1 MKTLLGIVMTATL
14 LAGCTLGCII
24 VMYTAGTLA
33 AAETARRA
41 IPVVGGEVGDRI
53 ERWALGAYEPE
64 TIDYLAPLEGS
75 DAISTP
81 LPGTPE
87 PMMTPPPDAADCARP
102 RGLPVEGY
110 ISQGF
115 HAGHP
120 GIDIAG
126 HQGDVVRST
135 MCGQVTY
142 AGWSDIG
149 YGFVIDVSNGSYLTR
164 YAHML
169 PNLNVSKGEWVTL
182 NDLLGMRGS
191 TGNSTGPHVHYET
204 WSAGARVNPLTQF
217 P

>member
-1 MKTLLGIVMTATL
+1 MKTLLSIVIIAAL
-14 LAGCTLGCII
+14 LAACTLGCII
-24 VMYTAGTLA
+24 VLYAAGALA

-64 TIDYLAPLEGS
+64 TIDYLAPLEGV
-75 DAISTP
+75 DPIATP

-87 PMMTPPPDAADCARP
+87 PRMTPPPDAADCARP
-102 RGLPVEGY
+102 RGLPVGGY

-126 HQGDVVRST
+126 RQGDAVRST

-142 AGWSDIG
+142 AGWSAIG
-149 YGFVIDVSNGSYLTR
+149 YGFVIDVSNGPYITR

-169 PNLNVSKGEWVTL
+169 SNLNVAQGEWVTL

-204 WSAGARVNPLTQF
+204 WYAGARVDPLTNF

>member
-1 MKTLLGIVMTATL
+1 MKMLLSIVIIAAL
-14 LAGCTLGCII
+14 LAACTLGCII
-24 VMYTAGTLA
+24 VLYAAGALA

-64 TIDYLAPLEGS
+64 TIDYLAPLEGV
-75 DAISTP
+75 DAVATP

-87 PMMTPPPDAADCARP
+87 PRMTPPPDAADCARP
-102 RGLPVEGY
+102 RGLPVGGY

-126 HQGDVVRST
+126 RQSDAVRST
-135 MCGQVTY
+135 MCGQVIY
-142 AGWSDIG
+142 AGWSNIG
-149 YGFVIDVSNGSYLTR
+149 YGFVIDVSNGPYITR

-169 PNLNVSKGEWVTL
+169 SNLN
-182 NDLLGMRGS
+182 
-191 TGNSTGPHVHYET
+191 VHYET
-204 WSAGARVNPLTQF
+204 WYAGARVDPLTNF